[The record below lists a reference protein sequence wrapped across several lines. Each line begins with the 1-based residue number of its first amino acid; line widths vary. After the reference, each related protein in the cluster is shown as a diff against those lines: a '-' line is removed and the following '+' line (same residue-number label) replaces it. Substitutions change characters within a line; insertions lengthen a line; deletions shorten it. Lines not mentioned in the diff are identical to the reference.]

1 MSGIRGRFQKDA
13 DKLVAE
19 YTASIPFDWRL
30 YPYDI
35 AGSIAHAR
43 MLAKQGIISKKEA
56 DIITEGLASIR
67 KEIEQGKLQFKPELE
82 DIHMNIEAR
91 LIEKVGE
98 VGGKLHTARSRND
111 QVALDLRLFTK
122 EAIID
127 TLLSLKKFQQAVIGV
142 AEANKGVV
150 MPGYTHLQ
158 PAQPVLLAHHL
169 LAYFEMLQRDADRF
183 SDCLKRTDVMPLGS
197 GALAGVAYNIDREFL
212 ARELGFSQLSQNS
225 IDAVSDRDFVVEYEA
240 DASLCLMHLSRL
252 AEEIILWS
260 SAEFS
265 FIELDD
271 AYATGSSIMPQK
283 KNPDVAEL
291 VRGKTGRV
299 YGRLMA
305 LLTTM
310 KGLPLAYNRD
320 MQEDKEGFFDTVD
333 TLLST
338 LGVFTGMVKTL
349 RVKAENTEQAVKQGY
364 ILATDLADYLVK
376 KGEPFRTAHDIVG
389 RLVSYAV
396 EKGKSF
402 SDLSL
407 AEYKG
412 FSPLFGEDVYS
423 ITVDSSVA
431 ARDVIGGTA
440 PRQVE
445 RALDNARKKIGDFKG
460 GK

>member
-1 MSGIRGRFQKDA
+1 MSHIRGRFHKAA
-13 DKLVAE
+13 DKLVTG

-30 YPYDI
+30 YRHDI
-35 AGSIAHAR
+35 AGSIAHAK
-43 MLAKQGIISKKEA
+43 MLAKQGIISPEEA
-56 DIITEGLASIR
+56 EVITNRLASIAQ
-67 KEIEQGKLQFKPELE
+67 EIEQGKFQFKPELE
-82 DIHMNIEAR
+82 DIHMNIEAK
-91 LIEKVGE
+91 LIEKVGK

-111 QVALDLRLFTK
+111 QVALDLRLLVK
-122 EAIID
+122 EAISK
-127 TLLSLKKFQQAVIGV
+127 TLLELRELQQALISL

-169 LAYFEMLQRDADRF
+169 LAYFEMLQRDSDRF

-197 GALAGVAYNIDREFL
+197 GALAGVTYNVDREFL
-212 ARELGFSQLSQNS
+212 ARELGFSQISQNS
-225 IDAVSDRDFVVEYEA
+225 IDAVSDRDFVIEYEA
-240 DASLCLMHLSRL
+240 AASLCMMHLSRL

-260 SAEFS
+260 SAEFN
-265 FIELDD
+265 FVELDE

-310 KGLPLAYNRD
+310 KALPLSYNRD
-320 MQEDKEGFFDTVD
+320 MQEDKEGFFDTID

-338 LGVFTGMVKTL
+338 LEVFAGMIKTL
-349 RVKAENTEQAVKQGY
+349 RVKAENAGQAVRRGY

-376 KGEPFRTAHDIVG
+376 KGEPFRTAHNIVG
-389 RLVSYAV
+389 RLVSYAM

-402 SDLSL
+402 SELSL
-407 AEYKG
+407 AEYKE

-423 ITVDSSVA
+423 ITIESSIA
-431 ARDVIGGTA
+431 ARDNIGGTA
-440 PRQVE
+440 PKQVE
-445 RALDNARKKIGDFKG
+445 RALANAKKILRKDTG
-460 GK
+460 